1 MKKGSEK
8 EFFDVNF
15 QWCGRK
21 HKQNKLGLLITL
33 VSIWHSRDVEESIPT
48 STIALR

>member
-21 HKQNKLGLLITL
+21 HKQNKLGL
-33 VSIWHSRDVEESIPT
+33 W
-48 STIALR
+48 